1 MAMPLRVEQ
10 LHQLLAL
17 DDTVTAYRKAV
28 VDGNRDASHRF
39 RDAVVSESPIV
50 ARVVEDADLAA
61 LLDALVAMDPRRA
74 APEEIDQA
82 CHNVLI
88 RTMLL
93 RTKDWSGG
101 REEQDRLS
109 H

>member
-1 MAMPLRVEQ
+1 MAVPLQVEQ
-10 LHQLLAL
+10 LDQLLAL

-28 VDGNRDASHRF
+28 VDGNRDASYRF
-39 RDAVVSESPIV
+39 RDAVVSQSPLV
-50 ARVVEDADLAA
+50 ARVIEDADLAA
-61 LLDALVAMDPRRA
+61 LFDALVALDPRRA

-88 RTMLL
+88 RAMLL

-101 REEQDRLS
+101 RE
-109 H
+109 

>member
-10 LHQLLAL
+10 LDLLLAL

-28 VDGNRDASHRF
+28 ADGNRDASYRF
-39 RDAVVSESPIV
+39 RDAVVSLGPLV

-61 LLDALVAMDPRRA
+61 LLDVLVAMDARRA
-74 APEEIDQA
+74 APEENDQA
-82 CHNVLI
+82 CHKVLT

-101 REEQDRLS
+101 RE
-109 H
+109 